1 MVANSVDNILK
12 NKNLNVTEIRRHIIS
27 LLQKPGTA
35 LTQKELEEG
44 LEKSLKTVDRVTL
57 YRTIKTLSEKN
68 IIHPIT
74 IDANTVKYKLIGEF
88 KKGDHPHFLCCKCNK
103 IVCMPQLEINKGMLP
118 SGFSISSSQVVIEG
132 TCPKCNQ
139 DSRPT
144 DHQK

>member
-1 MVANSVDNILK
+1 MVANSVDIILK

-35 LTQKELEEG
+35 LTQKELEEE
-44 LEKSLKTVDRVTL
+44 LEKTLETVDRVTL
-57 YRTIKTLSEKN
+57 YRTIKTLLEKS

-103 IVCMPQLEINKGMLP
+103 VVCMPQLEINKEMLP
-118 SGFSISSSQVVIEG
+118 NGFLVSSSQVVIEG
-132 TCPKCNQ
+132 TCPKCNIN
-139 DSRPT
+139 SKPT
-144 DHQK
+144 DYQK